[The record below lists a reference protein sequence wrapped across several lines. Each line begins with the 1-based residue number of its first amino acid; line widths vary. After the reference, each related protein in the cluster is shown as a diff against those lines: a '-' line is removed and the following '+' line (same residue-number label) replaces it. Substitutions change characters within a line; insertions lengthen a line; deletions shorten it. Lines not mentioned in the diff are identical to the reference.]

1 MKISVVIPALN
12 EEEGI
17 GAVIDQIPVGRL
29 KSAGYGTEILVIDNG
44 SSDKTAEIARAHGA
58 RVIVQPIRG
67 YGNAYKTGFANA
79 TGDIIATGDADMT
92 YPFDSLPEILERMER
107 DNLEF
112 ITTDRLSLLNPE
124 AMSQW
129 HLFGNVFLTKLARLL
144 YGWPYKDSQSGM
156 WVFKRSIWPKL
167 DVHSKGMPFS
177 QELKLEAYMK
187 GFRNAELPIEYRVR
201 AGHVKLSGLGDP
213 IRTTSHLFM
222 KRLRSPGRARRKK
235 ALRQLAEVVD

>member
-201 AGHVKLSGLGDP
+201 AGQVKLSGLGDP

-222 KRLRSPGRARRKK
+222 KRLRSHGRARRKK